1 MAIIMAIKQL
11 SVFVEN
17 QVGSLV
23 TVTDAIAATGVD
35 IRAMS
40 MADTQEFG
48 IIRMIVDDID
58 SAKEKLSEKN
68 LFMSVTEV
76 VGVAVNDRPGGLDE
90 VVKVLSDNNI
100 NIDYLYAF
108 ISESKHYAYVVL
120 RVDDNEAAEKLLTEK
135 GVKLITESDISKM

>member
-1 MAIIMAIKQL
+1 MAIKQL

-17 QVGSLV
+17 KVGSLV
-23 TVTDAIAATGVD
+23 SVTDAIASTGVD

-58 SAKEKLSEKN
+58 AAKAKLEEKG

-76 VGVAVNDRPGGLDE
+76 VGIAVQDRPGGLDE
-90 VVKVLSDNNI
+90 AVKVLSDNNI
-100 NIDYLYAF
+100 NIDYMYAF

-120 RVDDNEAAEKLLTEK
+120 RVDDNESAERLLSER

>member
-1 MAIIMAIKQL
+1 MAIKQL

-17 QVGSLV
+17 KVGSLV
-23 TVTDAIAATGVD
+23 TVTDAIASTGVD

-58 SAKEKLSEKN
+58 SAKEKLTEKG
-68 LFMSVTEV
+68 LFLSVTEV
-76 VGVAVNDRPGGLDE
+76 VGVAVHDRPGGLDE
-90 VVKVLSDNNI
+90 AVKLLSDNNI

-108 ISESKHYAYVVL
+108 ISDSKKYAYVVL
-120 RVDDNEAAEKLLTEK
+120 RVDDNQAAEKLLSAH
-135 GVKLITESDISKM
+135 GLQLITEDDISKM

>member
-1 MAIIMAIKQL
+1 MAIKQL

-17 QVGSLV
+17 KVGSLV
-23 TVTDAIAATGVD
+23 SVTDAIASTGVD
-35 IRAMS
+35 IRALS

-58 SAKEKLSEKN
+58 AAKAKLEEKG

-76 VGVAVNDRPGGLDE
+76 VGIAVQDRPGGLDE
-90 VVKVLSDNNI
+90 AVKVLSDNNI
-100 NIDYLYAF
+100 NIDYMYAF

-120 RVDDNEAAEKLLTEK
+120 RVDDNESAERLLSER

>member
-1 MAIIMAIKQL
+1 MAIKQL

-17 QVGSLV
+17 KVGSLV
-23 TVTDAIAATGVD
+23 SVTDAIASTGVD

-58 SAKEKLSEKN
+58 TAKAKLEEKG

-76 VGVAVNDRPGGLDE
+76 VGIAVQDRPGGLDE
-90 VVKVLSDNNI
+90 AVKVLSDNNI
-100 NIDYLYAF
+100 NIDYMYAF

-120 RVDDNEAAEKLLTEK
+120 RVDDNESAERLLSER